1 MSEADLLRHLPSI
14 DRAKSHAALQGL
26 DVPDELRT
34 QLCRDAVAEVRARVA
49 QGELTQPQAI
59 DAALA
64 QILARDRQLVQG
76 PILRR
81 ILNGTGVLLHTG
93 AGRAPLPAPALQ
105 AMTQTARGYCNLEV
119 SLATGKRGSRQEVVR
134 PLLRWLTGAQDAL
147 VVNNGAA
154 AVLLA
159 LNGVARGR
167 SVLVSRGELV
177 EIGGGFRI
185 PEVLTSAGARL
196 CEVGTTNRTHL
207 RDYAE
212 VLAQP
217 RRGQQAIAAVLHVHR
232 SNFAIVGFTAQP
244 ELAELAALA
253 HRHDLP
259 LVCDLGSGA
268 LHAGVRGEPTVAQV
282 LEAGADL
289 VTFSGDKLIG
299 GPQAG
304 VVVGK
309 APWVAKL
316 AGRPLARALRVDS
329 LVLAGLEQVLR
340 LHLTGHA
347 DRDLPVAA
355 ALSQPEAEVAL
366 RAQQLATALRGH
378 LDQAWHIAVEP
389 SEAHLGGGTD
399 PLVAVPSHCVTLS
412 HAALSGT
419 ALQAG
424 LREAEIPVLGRVRG
438 AWLWLDLRTL
448 QAGSH
453 GQSAEQIAAEL
464 APSLHD
470 ALLRTPRST

>member
-1 MSEADLLRHLPSI
+1 VNDADLLRHLPAV
-14 DRAKSHAALQGL
+14 DRLKSHAAFQDL
-26 DVPDELRT
+26 DLPDELRT
-34 QLCRDAVAEVRARVA
+34 RICRDAVAAVRSRVLA
-49 QGELTQPQAI
+49 GAIRDQKAIDSALTQ
-59 DAALA
+59 
-64 QILARDRQLVQG
+64 ILRRDRQLLQG

-93 AGRAPLPAPALQ
+93 VGRAPLPVVALA

-119 SLATGKRGSRQEVVR
+119 SLKTGKRGARQDHLR
-134 PLLRWLTGAQDAL
+134 PLLRWLTGAEDAL

-159 LNGVARGR
+159 VHGLARGR

-185 PEVLTSAGARL
+185 PEVLTAAGARL
-196 CEVGTTNRTHL
+196 CEIGTTNRTHL
-207 RDYAE
+207 RDYADA
-212 VLAQP
+212 LALP
-217 RRGQQAIAAVLHVHR
+217 GRGRKAIAAVLQVHR

-244 ELAELAALA
+244 DLAELAALA

-268 LHAGVRGEPTVAQV
+268 LHSRAGGEPSVAQV

-289 VTFSGDKLIG
+289 VTFSGDKLLG

-304 VVVGK
+304 IIVGK
-309 APWVAKL
+309 AQWVRLL

-340 LHLTGHA
+340 LHLRGHA
-347 DRDLPVAA
+347 DTELPVLAS
-355 ALSQPEAEVAL
+355 LFLQQAEVAR
-366 RAQQLATALRGH
+366 RAEQLAQALREG
-378 LDQAWHIAVEP
+378 LGTNWRVAIAA
-389 SEAHLGGGTD
+389 SETELGGGAD
-399 PLVAVPSHCVTLS
+399 PLHAVPSHCLVLS
-412 HAALSGT
+412 QATRPAT
-419 ALQAG
+419 ALQAA
-424 LREAEIPVLGRVRG
+424 LREVEVPVLCRVRG
-438 AWLWLDLRTL
+438 DSLWLDVRTL
-448 QAGSH
+448 LAGSH
-453 GQSAEQIAAEL
+453 GQTVAEVAEEL
-464 APSLHD
+464 LPSLQA